1 LTVANPM
8 THISVDLD
16 TIQATTAKALE
27 AHGAKPWIA
36 NSVAH
41 AVRVAEAH
49 GNKICGLFYLESYCS
64 QLKTGR
70 VKGDVEPEV
79 HQPKP
84 ASVVVDAKLGF
95 AQAAFSRGLDT
106 ALLAAK
112 TNGVATLAICH
123 SHTCTSMGYFTAQ
136 IASAGYIAIGMTNA
150 KSCVS
155 PPGGT
160 QAVLGT
166 NPIAM
171 SVPDGKG
178 GLAMQFDQSTS
189 AIAIGKINMAAT
201 AGEQIPL
208 GWGVDSEG
216 QATQDPKAVLNG
228 GSLLSAGGYKGY
240 GFGLMAEILAAAFTG
255 GSTSTE
261 LDPLKASE
269 GKPHDLGQCYIII
282 DPTNV
287 AGDLFWDKLSTISDA
302 ITSQPG
308 ARLPGSQKVLPNTV
322 ELDAEVWHSVLRLAA
337 V

>member
-1 LTVANPM
+1 
-8 THISVDLD
+8 
-16 TIQATTAKALE
+16 
-27 AHGAKPWIA
+27 
-36 NSVAH
+36 
-41 AVRVAEAH
+41 
-49 GNKICGLFYLESYCS
+49 
-64 QLKTGR
+64 
-70 VKGDVEPEV
+70 
-79 HQPKP
+79 
-84 ASVVVDAKLGF
+84 VVVDAKLGF

-136 IASAGYIAIGMTNA
+136 IAGAGYIAIGMTNA

>member
-1 LTVANPM
+1 MIVANPM

-49 GNKICGLFYLESYCS
+49 GNKICGLFYLESYCN

-84 ASVVVDAKLGF
+84 ASVLVDAKLGF

-136 IASAGYIAIGMTNA
+136 IARAGYIAIGMTNA

>member
-1 LTVANPM
+1 M
-8 THISVDLD
+8 TTISVDLD

-36 NSVAH
+36 ESVAH
-41 AVRVAEAH
+41 AVRVAEANS
-49 GNKICGLFYLESYCS
+49 NKICGLFYLQSYCS
-64 QLKTGR
+64 QLLVGR
-70 VKGDVEPEV
+70 VKGDVEPEI

-106 ALLAAK
+106 ALAAAK

-123 SHTCTSMGYFTAQ
+123 SHTCTSMGYFTEQ
-136 IASAGYIAIGMTNA
+136 IARAGYIAIGMTNA

-160 QAVLGT
+160 KAVLGT

-201 AGEQIPL
+201 AGEKIPL

-216 QATQDPKAVLNG
+216 EPTQDPNAVING
-228 GSLLSAGGYKGY
+228 GSLVSSGGYKGY

-261 LDPLKASE
+261 LEPLKATE

-287 AGDLFWDKLSTISDA
+287 SGDVFWDKLSIISEA
-302 ITSQPG
+302 VTNQPG
-308 ARLPGSQKVLPNTV
+308 ARLPGSKKALPNAV
-322 ELDAEVWHSVLRLAA
+322 ELDEKVWHSVLELAKA
-337 V
+337 

>member
-1 LTVANPM
+1 M

-112 TNGVATLAICH
+112 NNGVATLAICH

-287 AGDLFWDKLSTISDA
+287 AGDLFWDKLRTISDA

-308 ARLPGSQKVLPNTV
+308 ARLPGSQKVVTDAI
-322 ELDAEVWHSVLRLAA
+322 ELEAEVWHSVLRLAA

>member
-1 LTVANPM
+1 MAT
-8 THISVDLD
+8 IRVDLD
-16 TIQATTAKALE
+16 TIQTTTAKALE

-49 GNKICGLFYLESYCS
+49 DNKICGLFYLQSYCS
-64 QLKTGR
+64 QLITGR
-70 VKGDVEPEV
+70 VNGNVEPEV

-123 SHTCTSMGYFTAQ
+123 SHTCTSMGYFTEQ
-136 IASAGYIAIGMTNA
+136 IARAGYIAIGMTNA

-160 QAVLGT
+160 KAVLGT

-178 GLAMQFDQSTS
+178 ALAMQFDQSTS
-189 AIAIGKINMAAT
+189 AIALGKINMAAT
-201 AGEQIPL
+201 AGEKIPL

-216 QATQDPKAVLNG
+216 QATQDPSAVLSG
-228 GSLLSAGGYKGY
+228 GSLVSSGGYKGY

-255 GSTSTE
+255 GSTSTQ

-287 AGDLFWDKLSTISDA
+287 AGDLFWEKLSTISEA
-302 ITSQPG
+302 VTSQPG
-308 ARLPGSQKVLPNTV
+308 ARIPGANKVLPDAV
-322 ELDAEVWHSVLRLAA
+322 ELDADVWESVKQLAGM
-337 V
+337 

>member
-1 LTVANPM
+1 M
-8 THISVDLD
+8 TTISVDLD

-36 NSVAH
+36 ESVAH
-41 AVRVAEAH
+41 AVRVAEANS
-49 GNKICGLFYLESYCS
+49 NKICGLFYLQSYCS
-64 QLKTGR
+64 QLLVGR
-70 VKGDVEPEV
+70 VKGDVEPEI

-95 AQAAFSRGLDT
+95 AQAAFSHGLDT
-106 ALLAAK
+106 ALAAAK

-123 SHTCTSMGYFTAQ
+123 SHTCTSMGYFTEQ
-136 IASAGYIAIGMTNA
+136 IARAGYIAIGMTNA

-160 QAVLGT
+160 KAVLGT

-201 AGEQIPL
+201 AGEKIPL

-216 QATQDPKAVLNG
+216 EPTQDPNAVING
-228 GSLLSAGGYKGY
+228 GSLVSSGGYKGY

-261 LDPLKASE
+261 LEPLKATE

-287 AGDLFWDKLSTISDA
+287 SGDVFWDKLSIISEA
-302 ITSQPG
+302 VTNQPG
-308 ARLPGSQKVLPNTV
+308 ARLPGSKKALPNAV
-322 ELDAEVWHSVLRLAA
+322 ELDEKVWHSVLELAKA
-337 V
+337 

>member
-1 LTVANPM
+1 MATV
-8 THISVDLD
+8 HVDLD
-16 TIQATTAKALE
+16 TIEATTAKALA
-27 AHGAKPWIA
+27 AHGAQPWIA
-36 NSVAH
+36 NCVAH
-41 AVRVAEAH
+41 AVRVAEANS
-49 GNKICGLFYLESYCS
+49 NKICGLFYLQSYCN
-64 QLKTGR
+64 QLLSGR
-70 VKGDVEPEV
+70 VKGDVEPQV

-84 ASVVVDAKLGF
+84 ASVMVDAKLGF

-106 ALLAAK
+106 ALLAAH

-123 SHTCTSMGYFTAQ
+123 SHTCTSMGYFTEQ
-136 IASAGYIAIGMTNA
+136 IARKGYIAIGMTNA
-150 KSCVS
+150 KACVS

-160 QAVLGT
+160 KAVLGT

-201 AGEQIPL
+201 ADEKIPL

-216 QATQDPKAVLNG
+216 NPTQDPNAVLKG
-228 GSLLSAGGYKGY
+228 GSLVSSGGYKGY

-255 GSTSTE
+255 GSTSTQ
-261 LDPLKASE
+261 LDPLKATE
-269 GKPHDLGQCYIII
+269 GDPHDLGQCYIII

-287 AGDLFWDKLSTISDA
+287 AGDLFWGKLDTISQA
-302 ITSQPG
+302 IQSQSG
-308 ARLPGSQKVLPNTV
+308 ARLPGTNKVLLSRIA
-322 ELDAEVWHSVLRLAA
+322 LDEQMWNDVLALAQ

>member
-136 IASAGYIAIGMTNA
+136 IAGAGYIAIGMTNA

>member
-1 LTVANPM
+1 MAT
-8 THISVDLD
+8 ISVDLD

-36 NSVAH
+36 DSVAH
-41 AVRVAEAH
+41 AVRVAEAY
-49 GNKICGLFYLESYCS
+49 GNKICGLFYLQSYCS
-64 QLKTGR
+64 QLQVGR

-84 ASVVVDAKLGF
+84 ASVMVDAKLGF
-95 AQAAFSRGLDT
+95 AQAAFSRGIDT
-106 ALLAAK
+106 ALAAAK

-123 SHTCTSMGYFTAQ
+123 SHTCTSMGYFTEQ
-136 IASAGYIAIGMTNA
+136 IARAGYIAIGMTNA

-160 QAVLGT
+160 KAVLGT
-166 NPIAM
+166 NAM

-189 AIAIGKINMAAT
+189 AIALGKINMAAT

-216 QATQDPKAVLNG
+216 QATQDPNAVLKG
-228 GSLLSAGGYKGY
+228 GSLVSSGGYKGY

-255 GSTSTE
+255 GSTSTQ
-261 LDPLKASE
+261 LDPLKATE

-287 AGDLFWDKLSTISDA
+287 SGDLFWDKLSTISDA

-308 ARLPGSQKVLPNTV
+308 ARLPGANKVLPSAVDLDETV
-322 ELDAEVWHSVLRLAA
+322 WNSVLALAKA
-337 V
+337 

>member
-136 IASAGYIAIGMTNA
+136 IAGAGYIAIGMTNA

-308 ARLPGSQKVLPNTV
+308 ARLPGSQKVLLNTV
-322 ELDAEVWHSVLRLAA
+322 ELDAEVWHSVLRLAT

>member
-1 LTVANPM
+1 MATIN
-8 THISVDLD
+8 IDLD
-16 TIQATTAKALE
+16 TIQATTAKAL
-27 AHGAKPWIA
+27 AAQGATPWIA
-36 NSVAH
+36 DSVAH

-49 GNKICGLFYLESYCS
+49 GNRICGLFYLDSYCN
-64 QLKTGR
+64 QLRVGR
-70 VKGDVEPEV
+70 VKGNVEPQV
-79 HQPKP
+79 SQPKP
-84 ASVVVDAKLGF
+84 ASVMVDAKLGF

-106 ALLAAK
+106 ALVAAK

-123 SHTCTSMGYFTAQ
+123 SHTCTSMGYFTEQ
-136 IASAGYIAIGMTNA
+136 IARAGYIAIGMTNA
-150 KSCVS
+150 KACVS

-160 QAVLGT
+160 KAVLGT

-216 QATQDPKAVLNG
+216 QATQDPNAVLQG
-228 GSLLSAGGYKGY
+228 GSLVSSGGYKGY

-255 GSTSTE
+255 GSTSTQLE
-261 LDPLKASE
+261 PLKATA
-269 GKPHDLGQCYIII
+269 GQPHDLGQCYIII

-287 AGDLFWDKLSTISDA
+287 SGDLFWDKLSAISGA
-302 ITSQPG
+302 VTSQPG
-308 ARLPGSQKVLPNTV
+308 ARLPGSQKVLPETV
-322 ELDAEVWHSVLRLAA
+322 ELDADVWQSVLKLANH
-337 V
+337 